1 MIGRCDT
8 LYLFPL
14 MFKKNGGMYPW
25 DMDAPAFTAKINV
38 TQKGKMIKSKTE
50 FGIPFMVSDLVY
62 KF

>member
-1 MIGRCDT
+1 
-8 LYLFPL
+8 